1 MTRARLALVAS
12 LSAAVPASAAGYA
25 CPPPRLSM
33 LPAGGAP
40 VNTQIWL
47 RFPGPAVVVGERTVE
62 LARGRLLLLKLP
74 EAPPEADEPGV
85 KVAVLRQDFISD
97 RGTLVRLSPSRPL
110 ERAAR
115 YRVALVPERDK
126 GPGPGSPQG
135 QGQAQGQAQITLGD
149 FSTADGERKGPPPPP
164 QIVRAAFVPAA
175 KKPCA
180 KCPAGPYLSLQ
191 LAPSGGTAPEAQLY
205 EVSYAD
211 AGTPGGASP
220 GYLVQPRGAEL
231 LLGAGSPCE
240 PAQAPLPE
248 AVRTAAPGQKGAPDT
263 LHLRVRTVDLTG
275 ESSEPAEVTVPLR
288 RPKKRP

>member
-12 LSAAVPASAAGYA
+12 LSALAVPAVAAGYA

-47 RFPGPAVVVGERTVE
+47 RFPAPSVVVGERTVE
-62 LARGRLLLLKLP
+62 LARGRLVLQKLP
-74 EAPPEADEPGV
+74 EAAPETDESGV
-85 KVAVLRQDFISD
+85 KVAVLRQDFIST
-97 RGTLVRLSPSRPL
+97 RGTLVRLSPSRLLDP
-110 ERAAR
+110 AAR
-115 YRVALVPERDK
+115 YRVALLPERDK
-126 GPGPGSPQG
+126 DK
-135 QGQAQGQAQITLGD
+135 GQAPSQVALGV
-149 FSTADGERKGPPPPP
+149 FSTSDGERKGPPPPP
-164 QIVRAAFVPAA
+164 QIVRTAFVPAA
-175 KKPCA
+175 KKPCH

-191 LAPSGGTAPEAQLY
+191 LGPSGGAAPDALLY

-211 AGTPGGASP
+211 AGAPGGGSP
-220 GYLVQPRGAEL
+220 GYLVQPHGAEL
-231 LLGAGSPCE
+231 VLGEGSLCE

-248 AVRTAAPGQKGAPDT
+248 AVRTAVPGQKGAPDA

-288 RPKKRP
+288 RPKPRP